1 MHKILLFVTVAILM
15 SCGTADSDKQKE
27 NDEKTEAAK
36 SEGQNEMKEEK
47 EDSDST
53 GTLQLDNGKK
63 WKADNTTKANVA
75 SLTQLVNDS
84 TYRDKKK
91 SKELYKGVQNRLDTL
106 VNQCKMTG
114 PAHEALHA
122 WLKPVLHDT
131 KELKKS
137 KGEYD
142 SKYVLLRKDVQS
154 YYDYFE

>member
-1 MHKILLFVTVAILM
+1 MHKILLFFTVAILM
-15 SCGTADSDKQKE
+15 SCGAVNSDTQKE

-36 SEGQNEMKEEK
+36 SEGQDEMKEEK

-53 GTLQLDNGKK
+53 ETLQLDNGKK
-63 WKADNTTKANVA
+63 WKADNTTRANVA

-84 TYRDKKK
+84 TYRYKKN
-91 SKELYKGVQNRLDTL
+91 SKELHKGVQSRLDTL
-106 VNQCKMTG
+106 VKQCKMTG

-131 KELKKS
+131 KELRES

-142 SKYVLLRKDVQS
+142 SKYALLRKDVQS